1 LIFIIDNNL
10 IKENQDPPD
19 IKSMKLALNLSLF
32 LLAFFSF
39 SNASFSLTNYQIKR
53 FCAKEKRVS
62 LCIKNLTEKRSDLQ
76 KGKLIEIPVTPF
88 KR

>member
-1 LIFIIDNNL
+1 
-10 IKENQDPPD
+10 
-19 IKSMKLALNLSLF
+19 MKLLLSFSMF

-39 SNASFSLTNYQIKR
+39 SNESFSLSDFQIKR

-62 LCIKNLTEKRSDLQ
+62 LCIKNLQDKRSDLQ
-76 KGKLIEIPVTPF
+76 KGKFIQIPVKPY

>member
-1 LIFIIDNNL
+1 
-10 IKENQDPPD
+10 
-19 IKSMKLALNLSLF
+19 MKLVLNFSLF

-39 SNASFSLTNYQIKR
+39 SNESFSLTNYQIKR

-62 LCIKNLTEKRSDLQ
+62 LCIKNLKEKRSDLQ
-76 KGKLIEIPVTPF
+76 KGKLIEIPVKPY

>member
-1 LIFIIDNNL
+1 
-10 IKENQDPPD
+10 
-19 IKSMKLALNLSLF
+19 MF

-39 SNASFSLTNYQIKR
+39 SNESFSINDYQIKR

-62 LCIKNLTEKRSDLQ
+62 LCIKNLQEKRSDLQ
-76 KGKLIEIPVTPF
+76 KGKPIEIPVTPY

>member
-1 LIFIIDNNL
+1 
-10 IKENQDPPD
+10 
-19 IKSMKLALNLSLF
+19 MKLLLNLSMF

-39 SNASFSLTNYQIKR
+39 INESFSLTDYQIKR

-62 LCIKNLTEKRSDLQ
+62 LCIKNLKEKRSDLQ
-76 KGKLIEIPVTPF
+76 KGKLIEIPVSPY